1 MKLKYSIIIIG
12 LSTLTVLKTEGA
24 ASTSQNQSFN
34 WGTLSGLTGVPTP
47 LEEYGLT
54 LGDIT
59 TTRIFNPLGQLK
71 HHDSIIVARQ
81 INDSKI
87 INPWQ
92 ELTPGTGLIV
102 DGKKAVIQKIEPESP
117 PENEGVGLRIKLTV
131 QEIGGT
137 SMDLEWEQV
146 PHKLNWSEG
155 KEDREKAVNKIQEN
169 LRVGTHLILNG
180 ERIVITKRKIND
192 GPLNLTANK
201 ILTFEADYHSLKGDG
216 GTLKGETNPTE
227 NINDAAWKLIDAPIN
242 LPEINLPNNTAQLIT
257 WKFRSRDND
266 PDDTPPVTIL
276 HRAKGVVS
284 DIDLLDDKTAN
295 VHFLFKYNGKS
306 FTEELSWTQEQA
318 LDGKKQSSQWQLT
331 STFDDFIEIH
341 RVNDSNIQFSITPDS
356 LIEANQEA
364 AKFFERKKHNTGGN
378 NLSSNILDAETIA
391 NHIKNLKEIVDS
403 DASKTVKID
412 AKRQAL
418 IYLARFYEH
427 QAELIKSL
435 EQEQLFRSEIK
446 LNRARMYER
455 HAWLNNQKMKLL
467 EKGNEELRVLE
478 GTPVN
483 LDPEINDLNISAAHE
498 ELKQYAANVVGKL
511 DGSYLKAQYRQLK
524 GNYEAYKKE
533 ADDLRPEDNEIYENR
548 KTQAEYKQ
556 EAKKNYN
563 LALQFWSE
571 YIYRTEGL
579 KAGAPNLSEN
589 GIEGN
594 TPPPD
599 PYLPEILLRQ
609 AWIYRQMNLTD
620 RAISTYYDVLTGATK
635 QKIDNLIRF
644 KRIELVARSQIANC
658 FYEDAEDA
666 EDLSEAVNL
675 YQRLVPLKNKEP
687 DSSRELDASQELD
700 ISQVELKLVRA
711 LFQANDLA
719 QRERRRLERKFEQ
732 LLNRMIS
739 KEKLDRDVFEQ
750 TKKTGEFDDEE
761 EEQFAEKQLKEQEAL
776 NKQIARAEKLKLDN
790 KVAEIEQNRTKNWQG
805 LSKYTEQFERR
816 IGNIEPDL
824 SNSGEIKYYKILAD
838 QALGREQQVE
848 REISIL
854 IENESAP
861 EELKAA
867 WLATRVRVIIDVSNL
882 MYSEAI
888 RQQELRGR
896 FELQFINQDN
906 EAEEKLETKLNST
919 DHALPEYLE
928 QAIEGYNYALKFDLT
943 YRSQIMLRQQIA
955 FCQERLNRNEDAIE
969 TYKKIISL
977 CEMHP
982 KDVTLALEVVQKMA
996 NLKYDNLNEQKNKS
1010 EK

>member
-59 TTRIFNPLGQLK
+59 TTRIFNPVGQLK

-102 DGKKAVIQKIEPESP
+102 DGKKAVIQKIEPESA

-242 LPEINLPNNTAQLIT
+242 LPEINLPNNTVQLIT

-276 HRAKGVVS
+276 HRAKGIVS

-306 FTEELSWTQEQA
+306 FTEQLSWTQEQA

-467 EKGNEELRVLE
+467 EKGNEELKVLE

-533 ADDLRPEDNEIYENR
+533 ADDLRPEDNEIDENR

-750 TKKTGEFDDEE
+750 TKKTGKFDDEE

-906 EAEEKLETKLNST
+906 EAEEKLETKLNGT
-919 DHALPEYLE
+919 DHALPEHLE

-996 NLKYDNLNEQKNKS
+996 NLKYDNLNEQKSKS

>member
-155 KEDREKAVNKIQEN
+155 KEDREKTVNKIQEN

-242 LPEINLPNNTAQLIT
+242 LPEINLPNNTVQLIT

-548 KTQAEYKQ
+548 KTQAKYKQ

>member
-155 KEDREKAVNKIQEN
+155 KEDREKTVNKIQEN

-242 LPEINLPNNTAQLIT
+242 LPEINLPNNTVQLIT

-906 EAEEKLETKLNST
+906 EAEEKLETKLNGT

>member
-12 LSTLTVLKTEGA
+12 LSALTVLKTEGA
-24 ASTSQNQSFN
+24 SSTSQNQSFN

-102 DGKKAVIQKIEPESP
+102 NGKKAVIQKIEPESP

-146 PHKLNWSEG
+146 PHKLNWSEE
-155 KEDREKAVNKIQEN
+155 KEDREKAVNKLQEN
-169 LRVGTHLILNG
+169 LRVGAHLILNG
-180 ERIVITKRKIND
+180 ERIVITKKKIND

-242 LPEINLPNNTAQLIT
+242 LPEINLPNNTVQLIT
-257 WKFRSRDND
+257 WKFQSRDND

-276 HRAKGVVS
+276 HRAKGLVS

-295 VHFLFKYNGKS
+295 VHFLFKYDRQS
-306 FTEELSWTQEQA
+306 FTEQLTWKQEQA
-318 LDGKKQSSQWQLT
+318 LDSKKQSSQWQLT
-331 STFDDFIEIH
+331 STFDDFIEVH

-378 NLSSNILDAETIA
+378 NLSSNILDAETIS

-446 LNRARMYER
+446 LNQARMYER
-455 HAWLNNQKMKLL
+455 HAWLNSKKMELL
-467 EKGNEELRVLE
+467 EKGNDELKVLE

-483 LDPEINDLNISAAHE
+483 LDSEIDDINISTAHE
-498 ELKQYAANVVGKL
+498 ELKQYAANVVDKL
-511 DGSYLKAQYRQLK
+511 NGSFLKAEYRQLK
-524 GNYEAYKKE
+524 GNYEAYTKE
-533 ADDLRPEDNEIYENR
+533 ADDLRPEDNEIDENR

-579 KAGAPNLSEN
+579 KAGAPKLSEN

-675 YQRLVPLKNKEP
+675 YQRLVPKP
-687 DSSRELDASQELD
+687 DSSQELDTSQELD

-739 KEKLDRDVFEQ
+739 KEKLDRDAFEE
-750 TKKTGEFDDEE
+750 TKKTGGFDDKEE
-761 EEQFAEKQLKEQEAL
+761 ELFAEKQLKEQEAL
-776 NKQIARAEKLKLDN
+776 NKQIARAEKLKLDS
-790 KVAEIEQNRTKNWQG
+790 KVAEIEQNRTKNWQN
-805 LSKYTEQFERR
+805 LINYTERFEDR

-824 SNSGEIKYYKILAD
+824 GNSGEIKYYKILAG
-838 QALGREQQVE
+838 QALGKEQQVE
-848 REISIL
+848 RDISIL

-906 EAEEKLETKLNST
+906 EAEAKLETKLNGT
-919 DHALPEYLE
+919 EHALPEYLE

-982 KDVTLALEVVQKMA
+982 KDLTPTLKVVQKMA
-996 NLKYDNLNEQKNKS
+996 NLKYDNLNEQKSKS

>member
-12 LSTLTVLKTEGA
+12 LSVLTILKTEGA

-59 TTRIFNPLGQLK
+59 TTRIFNPIGQLK

-92 ELTPGTGLIV
+92 QLTPGTGLIV
-102 DGKKAVIQKIEPESP
+102 NGKKAVIQKIEPESP

-146 PHKLNWSEG
+146 PHKLNWSEE
-155 KEDREKAVNKIQEN
+155 KEDREKAVNKLQEN
-169 LRVGTHLILNG
+169 LRVGAHLILNG

-242 LPEINLPNNTAQLIT
+242 LPEINLPNNTVQLIT

-276 HRAKGVVS
+276 HRAKGLVS

-295 VHFLFKYNGKS
+295 VHFLFKYDRQS
-306 FTEELSWTQEQA
+306 FTEQLTWKQEQA

-331 STFDDFIEIH
+331 STFDDFIEVH

-378 NLSSNILDAETIA
+378 NLSSNILDAETIS

-446 LNRARMYER
+446 LNQARMYER
-455 HAWLNNQKMKLL
+455 HAWLNSKKMELL
-467 EKGNEELRVLE
+467 EKGNDELKVLE
-478 GTPVN
+478 GRPVN
-483 LDPEINDLNISAAHE
+483 LDSEIDDINISAAHE
-498 ELKQYAANVVGKL
+498 ELKQYAVNVVEKL
-511 DGSYLKAQYRQLK
+511 NGSFLKAEYRQLK
-524 GNYEAYKKE
+524 GNYEAYTKE
-533 ADDLRPEDNEIYENR
+533 ADDLRPEDNEIDENR

-579 KAGAPNLSEN
+579 KAGAPKLSEN

-675 YQRLVPLKNKEP
+675 YQRLVPKP
-687 DSSRELDASQELD
+687 DSSQELDTSQELD
-700 ISQVELKLVRA
+700 ISQVELKLVRS

-739 KEKLDRDVFEQ
+739 KEKLDRDAFEE
-750 TKKTGEFDDEE
+750 TKKTGGFGDKEE
-761 EEQFAEKQLKEQEAL
+761 ELFAEKQLKEQEAL
-776 NKQIARAEKLKLDN
+776 NKQIARAEKLKLDS
-790 KVAEIEQNRTKNWQG
+790 KVAEIEQNRTKNWQN
-805 LSKYTEQFERR
+805 LINYTERFEDR

-824 SNSGEIKYYKILAD
+824 GNSGEIKYYKILAG
-838 QALGREQQVE
+838 QALGKEQQVE
-848 REISIL
+848 RDISIL

-906 EAEEKLETKLNST
+906 EAEAKLETKLNGSE
-919 DHALPEYLE
+919 HALPEYLE

-969 TYKKIISL
+969 AYKKIISL

-982 KDVTLALEVVQKMA
+982 KDLTPTLKVVQKMA
-996 NLKYDNLNEQKNKS
+996 NLKYDNLNEQKSKS

>member
-59 TTRIFNPLGQLK
+59 TTRIFNPVGQLK

-102 DGKKAVIQKIEPESP
+102 DGKKAVIQKIEPESA

-242 LPEINLPNNTAQLIT
+242 LPEINLPNNTVQLIT

-276 HRAKGVVS
+276 HRAKGIVS

-306 FTEELSWTQEQA
+306 FTEQLSWTQEQA

-455 HAWLNNQKMKLL
+455 HAWLNKQKMKLL
-467 EKGNEELRVLE
+467 EKGNEELKVLE

-498 ELKQYAANVVGKL
+498 ELKQYAANVVEKL

-533 ADDLRPEDNEIYENR
+533 ADDLRPEDNEIDENR

-687 DSSRELDASQELD
+687 DSSQELDASQELD

-750 TKKTGEFDDEE
+750 TKKTGKFDDEE

-776 NKQIARAEKLKLDN
+776 NKQIARAEKLKLDS

-906 EAEEKLETKLNST
+906 EAEEKLETKLNGT
-919 DHALPEYLE
+919 DHALPEHLE

-996 NLKYDNLNEQKNKS
+996 NLKYDNLNEQKSKS

>member
-216 GTLKGETNPTE
+216 GTLKGETTPTE

>member
-155 KEDREKAVNKIQEN
+155 KEDREKTVNKIQEN

-242 LPEINLPNNTAQLIT
+242 LPEINLPNNTVQLIT

>member
-242 LPEINLPNNTAQLIT
+242 LPEINLPNNTVQLIT

-266 PDDTPPVTIL
+266 TDNTPPVTIL

-306 FTEELSWTQEQA
+306 FTEQLSWTQEQA
-318 LDGKKQSSQWQLT
+318 LNGKKQNSQWQLT

-455 HAWLNNQKMKLL
+455 HAWLNKQKMKLL

-687 DSSRELDASQELD
+687 DSSQELDASQELD

-739 KEKLDRDVFEQ
+739 KEKLDRDAFEQ

-776 NKQIARAEKLKLDN
+776 NKQIARAEKLKLDS

-982 KDVTLALEVVQKMA
+982 KDLTPTLKVVQKMA
-996 NLKYDNLNEQKNKS
+996 NLKHENLNEQKNKS

>member
-59 TTRIFNPLGQLK
+59 TTRIFNPVGQLK

-102 DGKKAVIQKIEPESP
+102 DGKKAVIQKIEPESA

-242 LPEINLPNNTAQLIT
+242 LPEINLPNNTVQLIT

-276 HRAKGVVS
+276 HRAKGIVS

-306 FTEELSWTQEQA
+306 FTEQLSWTQEQA

-455 HAWLNNQKMKLL
+455 HAWLNKQKMKLL
-467 EKGNEELRVLE
+467 EKGNEELKVLE

-498 ELKQYAANVVGKL
+498 ELKQYAANVVEKL

-533 ADDLRPEDNEIYENR
+533 ADDLRPEDNEIDENR

-687 DSSRELDASQELD
+687 DSSQELDASQELD

-750 TKKTGEFDDEE
+750 TKKTGKFDDEE

-776 NKQIARAEKLKLDN
+776 NKQIARAEKLKLDS

-996 NLKYDNLNEQKNKS
+996 NLKYDNLNEQKSKS

>member
-242 LPEINLPNNTAQLIT
+242 LPEINLPNNTVQLIT

-266 PDDTPPVTIL
+266 TDNTPPVTIL

-306 FTEELSWTQEQA
+306 FTEQLSWTQEQA
-318 LDGKKQSSQWQLT
+318 LNGKKQSSQWQLT

-739 KEKLDRDVFEQ
+739 KEKLDRDAFEQ

-776 NKQIARAEKLKLDN
+776 NKQIARAEKLKLDS

-982 KDVTLALEVVQKMA
+982 KDLTPTLKVVQKMA
-996 NLKYDNLNEQKNKS
+996 NLKHENLNEQKNKS

>member
-242 LPEINLPNNTAQLIT
+242 LPEINLPNNTVQLIT

>member
-227 NINDAAWKLIDAPIN
+227 NINDSAWKLIDAPIN
-242 LPEINLPNNTAQLIT
+242 LPEINLPNNTVQLIT

-295 VHFLFKYNGKS
+295 VHFLLKYNGKS
-306 FTEELSWTQEQA
+306 FTEQLSWKQEQA

-579 KAGAPNLSEN
+579 KAGAPNLTEN

-687 DSSRELDASQELD
+687 DSPQELDASQELD

-739 KEKLDRDVFEQ
+739 KEKLDRDAFEQ
-750 TKKTGEFDDEE
+750 TKKTGGFDDEE

-776 NKQIARAEKLKLDN
+776 NKQIARAEKLKLDS
-790 KVAEIEQNRTKNWQG
+790 KVAEIEQNRTKNWQV
-805 LSKYTEQFERR
+805 LSKYTEQFESR

-824 SNSGEIKYYKILAD
+824 GNSGEIKYYKILAD

-955 FCQERLNRNEDAIE
+955 FCQERLNRNEDAIK

-982 KDVTLALEVVQKMA
+982 KDVTLALGVVQKMA
-996 NLKYDNLNEQKNKS
+996 NLKYDNLNEQKSKS

>member
-155 KEDREKAVNKIQEN
+155 KGDREKTVNKIQEN

-242 LPEINLPNNTAQLIT
+242 LPEINLPNNTVQLIT

-446 LNRARMYER
+446 LNQARMYER
-455 HAWLNNQKMKLL
+455 HAWLNKQKMKLL

-589 GIEGN
+589 GIVGN

-739 KEKLDRDVFEQ
+739 KEKLDRDAFEQ

-982 KDVTLALEVVQKMA
+982 KDLTPTLKVVQKMA
-996 NLKYDNLNEQKNKS
+996 NLKYDNLNEQKSKS
-1010 EK
+1010 E

>member
-1 MKLKYSIIIIG
+1 MKLKYSIIIG

-155 KEDREKAVNKIQEN
+155 KGDREKTVNKIQEN

-242 LPEINLPNNTAQLIT
+242 LPEINLPNNTVQLIT

-306 FTEELSWTQEQA
+306 FTEQLSWKQEQA

-446 LNRARMYER
+446 LNQARMYER
-455 HAWLNNQKMKLL
+455 HAWLNKQKMKLL

-687 DSSRELDASQELD
+687 DSFQELDASQELD

-739 KEKLDRDVFEQ
+739 KEKLDRDAFEQ

-776 NKQIARAEKLKLDN
+776 NKQIARAEKLKLDS

-996 NLKYDNLNEQKNKS
+996 NLKYDNLNEQKSKS

>member
-155 KEDREKAVNKIQEN
+155 KEDREKAVDKIQEN

-242 LPEINLPNNTAQLIT
+242 LPEINLPNNTVQLIT

-455 HAWLNNQKMKLL
+455 HAWLNKQKMKLL

-498 ELKQYAANVVGKL
+498 ELKQYAATVVGKL

>member
-12 LSTLTVLKTEGA
+12 LSVLTILKTEGA

-59 TTRIFNPLGQLK
+59 TTRIFNPIGQLK

-92 ELTPGTGLIV
+92 QLTPGTGLIV
-102 DGKKAVIQKIEPESP
+102 NGKKAVIQKIEPESP

-146 PHKLNWSEG
+146 PHKLNWSEE
-155 KEDREKAVNKIQEN
+155 KEDRKKAVNKLQEN
-169 LRVGTHLILNG
+169 LRVGAHLILNG

-242 LPEINLPNNTAQLIT
+242 LPEINLPNNTVQLIT

-276 HRAKGVVS
+276 HRAKGLVS

-295 VHFLFKYNGKS
+295 VHFLFKYDRQS
-306 FTEELSWTQEQA
+306 FTEQLTWKQEQA

-331 STFDDFIEIH
+331 STFDDFIEVH

-378 NLSSNILDAETIA
+378 NLSSNILDAETIS

-446 LNRARMYER
+446 LNQARMYER
-455 HAWLNNQKMKLL
+455 HAWLNSKKMELL
-467 EKGNEELRVLE
+467 EKGNDELKVLE
-478 GTPVN
+478 GRPVN
-483 LDPEINDLNISAAHE
+483 LDSEIDDINISAAHE
-498 ELKQYAANVVGKL
+498 ELKQYAVNVVEKL
-511 DGSYLKAQYRQLK
+511 NGSFLKAEYRQLK
-524 GNYEAYKKE
+524 GNYEAYTKE
-533 ADDLRPEDNEIYENR
+533 ADDLRPEDNEIDENR

-579 KAGAPNLSEN
+579 KAGAPKLSEN

-675 YQRLVPLKNKEP
+675 YQRLVPKP
-687 DSSRELDASQELD
+687 DSSQELDTSQELD
-700 ISQVELKLVRA
+700 ISQVELKLVRS

-739 KEKLDRDVFEQ
+739 KEKLDRDAFEE
-750 TKKTGEFDDEE
+750 TKKTGGFGDKEE
-761 EEQFAEKQLKEQEAL
+761 ELFAEKQLKEQEAL
-776 NKQIARAEKLKLDN
+776 NKQIARAEKLKLDS
-790 KVAEIEQNRTKNWQG
+790 KVAEIEQNRTKNWQN
-805 LSKYTEQFERR
+805 LINYTERFEDR

-824 SNSGEIKYYKILAD
+824 GNSGEIKYYKILAG
-838 QALGREQQVE
+838 QALGKEQQVE
-848 REISIL
+848 RDISIL

-906 EAEEKLETKLNST
+906 EAEAKLETKLNGSE
-919 DHALPEYLE
+919 HALPEYLE

-982 KDVTLALEVVQKMA
+982 KDLTPTLKVVQKMA
-996 NLKYDNLNEQKNKS
+996 NLKYDNLNEQKSKS

>member
-216 GTLKGETNPTE
+216 GTLKGEANPTE

-306 FTEELSWTQEQA
+306 FTEQLSWKQEQA

>member
-242 LPEINLPNNTAQLIT
+242 LPEINLPNNTVQLIT

-306 FTEELSWTQEQA
+306 FTEQLSWTQEQA
-318 LDGKKQSSQWQLT
+318 LNGKKQNSQWQLT

-982 KDVTLALEVVQKMA
+982 KDLTPTLKVVQKMA
-996 NLKYDNLNEQKNKS
+996 NLKYENLNEQKNKS

>member
-34 WGTLSGLTGVPTP
+34 WGTLRSLTGVPTP

-155 KEDREKAVNKIQEN
+155 KEDREKAVDKIQEN

-242 LPEINLPNNTAQLIT
+242 LPEINLPNNTVQLIT

-996 NLKYDNLNEQKNKS
+996 NLKYNNLNEQKSKS
-1010 EK
+1010 E

>member
-242 LPEINLPNNTAQLIT
+242 LPEINLPNNTVQLIT

-306 FTEELSWTQEQA
+306 FTEQLSWKQEQA

>member
-12 LSTLTVLKTEGA
+12 LSVLTILKTEGA

-59 TTRIFNPLGQLK
+59 TTRIFNPIGQLK

-92 ELTPGTGLIV
+92 QLTPGTGLIV
-102 DGKKAVIQKIEPESP
+102 NGKKAVIQKIEPESP

-146 PHKLNWSEG
+146 PHKLNWSEE
-155 KEDREKAVNKIQEN
+155 KEDRKKAVNKLQEN
-169 LRVGTHLILNG
+169 LRVGAHLILNG
-180 ERIVITKRKIND
+180 ERIVITKRKINN

-242 LPEINLPNNTAQLIT
+242 LPEINLPNNTVQLIT

-276 HRAKGVVS
+276 HRAKGLVS

-295 VHFLFKYNGKS
+295 VHFLFKYDRQS
-306 FTEELSWTQEQA
+306 FTEQLTWKQEQA

-331 STFDDFIEIH
+331 STFDDFIEVH

-378 NLSSNILDAETIA
+378 NLSSNILDAETIS

-446 LNRARMYER
+446 LNQARMYER
-455 HAWLNNQKMKLL
+455 HAWLNSKKMELL
-467 EKGNEELRVLE
+467 EKGNDELKVLE
-478 GTPVN
+478 GRPVN
-483 LDPEINDLNISAAHE
+483 LDSEIDDINISAAHE
-498 ELKQYAANVVGKL
+498 ELKQYAVNVVEKL
-511 DGSYLKAQYRQLK
+511 NGSFLKAEYRQLK
-524 GNYEAYKKE
+524 GNYEAYTKE
-533 ADDLRPEDNEIYENR
+533 ADDLRPEDNEIDENR

-579 KAGAPNLSEN
+579 KAGAPKLSEN

-675 YQRLVPLKNKEP
+675 YQRLVPKP
-687 DSSRELDASQELD
+687 DSSQELDTSQELD
-700 ISQVELKLVRA
+700 ISQVELKLVRS

-739 KEKLDRDVFEQ
+739 KEKLDRDAFEE
-750 TKKTGEFDDEE
+750 TKKTGGFGDKEE
-761 EEQFAEKQLKEQEAL
+761 ELFAEKQLKEQEAL
-776 NKQIARAEKLKLDN
+776 NKQIARAEKLKLDS
-790 KVAEIEQNRTKNWQG
+790 KVAEIEQNRTKNWQN
-805 LSKYTEQFERR
+805 LINYTERFEDR

-824 SNSGEIKYYKILAD
+824 GNSGEIKYYKILAG
-838 QALGREQQVE
+838 QALGKEQQVE
-848 REISIL
+848 RDISIL

-906 EAEEKLETKLNST
+906 EAEAKLETKLNGSE
-919 DHALPEYLE
+919 HALPEYLE

-996 NLKYDNLNEQKNKS
+996 NLKYDNLNEQKSKS